1 MGWHGPPRQ
10 RALGALLLAA
20 AATCCEAG
28 QASASFKVAVDFIAD
43 SKNTAQCDRTSRPSV
58 PPSVTITCG
67 SSTDPSTRPESRF
80 LLNVYQS
87 GEFLGTVDGMMTTG
101 TVTSWRVIRLVNRD
115 YLEIMV
121 GW

>member
-1 MGWHGPPRQ
+1 M
-10 RALGALLLAA
+10 
-20 AATCCEAG
+20 
-28 QASASFKVAVDFIAD
+28 AVDLITDA
-43 SKNTAQCDRTSRPSV
+43 KNTAQCDRTSRPSV
-58 PPSVTITCG
+58 PPSVTIVC
-67 SSTDPSTRPESRF
+67 SPSTPQSVQPESRF
-80 LLNVYQS
+80 MLNVYQS